1 MVSATKSRTQQY
13 LSSKDQFQAVMNAA
27 QAITASTNQK
37 PASAAKTNS
46 SQSPLSGL
54 KDWSGAGVLNALTGN
69 GAKSPQPSGAAAA
82 TSGQS
87 FKF

>member
-1 MVSATKSRTQQY
+1 MVSATKSRFQQH
-13 LSSKDQFQAVMNAA
+13 LTGKDQFQAVMNAA
-27 QAITASTNQK
+27 QAITAPANQK
-37 PASAAKTNS
+37 PASVAKTNS
-46 SQSPLSGL
+46 LQSPLSGL
-54 KDWSGAGVLNALTGN
+54 KDWSGAGVLNALTGT